1 MTTENDK
8 NIWQAARTC
17 LGASGSLSV
26 IMPAYGLETVIGRNI
41 ETVCGLLRGNIPF
54 EVLPVDDGS
63 ADHTADAIRTAAAR
77 DPEHVRP
84 VYVKVNAGKGN
95 ALRRG
100 FEASR
105 GTHILLLDGDLDLSP
120 TRVTTFFDIMLGKRA
135 AIVVGSKRHPDSVI
149 DYPWTRRLASSVY
162 YTMVRLL
169 VGLPITDTQT
179 GMKLFSR
186 DALQWSFDRMLVKAF
201 AFDLEVL
208 SIAHAKGF
216 TVAEAPIEMHFGN
229 KVGSLTWTNVKQVMI
244 DTLAIFYRLR
254 VLRYYESVEVAP
266 APAAPITVSV
276 VIACPAPSAYLTE
289 CLNAL
294 AAQTYPHFEVLVLPD
309 GEGENIQYPT
319 RNNQCPSEMRYGAM
333 AGRATAETGAS
344 VETDDYPS
352 PKVLQNIQYPTRNNQ
367 CPSEMRHE
375 AMTGRATAGKGASV
389 ETDDYPSPKV
399 LQNNQCP
406 SEMRSLDIGYSVL
419 DIGHSSP
426 FPLSIIPTGKTRPAE
441 KRNIGIRAA
450 KGEVVAFLDDDAY
463 PVPNWLEHAVKYF
476 ALDDV
481 GGVGGPGVTP
491 PNDPFLAQAGG
502 RVYAN
507 RLVSGN
513 YRYRY
518 TGDRVRPNIDD
529 YPSCNLFIRTSLL
542 NAIGGYRTDFWP
554 GEDTILC
561 ADVVLRH
568 KKRIVYDP
576 WAIVYHHRRP
586 LFLPHLRQ
594 IGRYALHRGH
604 FAKRFPDTSLRLSYL
619 IPTLFVLGVVIGA
632 PLALLHPWIRYA
644 YLGALSCYALIT
656 FIASFT
662 LSLPMWIVTW
672 LGVMATHTVYG
683 IRFLL
688 GLLSRRMPCEV
699 AAFDH
704 PMEKR
709 SK

>member
-1 MTTENDK
+1 MTTQNEK

-26 IMPAYGLETVIGRNI
+26 IMPAYGLESIIGRNI
-41 ETVCGLLRGNIPF
+41 AIVCDLLRGNIPF

-63 ADHTADAIRTAAAR
+63 ADHTADAIRAAAER
-77 DPEHVRP
+77 DPGHVRP

-105 GTHILLLDGDLDLSP
+105 GSHILLLDGDLDLSP
-120 TRVTTFFDIMLGKRA
+120 TRVTTFFDIMAEKQA
-135 AIVVGSKRHPDSVI
+135 AIVIGSKRHPDSVI
-149 DYPWTRRLASSVY
+149 DYPWMRRLSSRVY
-162 YTMVRLL
+162 YTIVRIL

-179 GMKLFSR
+179 GMKLFTR
-186 DALQWSFDRMLVKAF
+186 DALKWSFDRMLVKTF

-216 TVAEAPIEMHFGN
+216 SVAEAPVEMHFGE
-229 KVGSLTWTNVKQVMI
+229 KMGSLSWKNVKQVMT

-254 VLRYYESVEVAP
+254 ILRYYESVEVAP
-266 APAAPITVSV
+266 APEHPLILSV
-276 VIACPAPSAYLTE
+276 VIACPAPSAYLAE

-294 AAQTYPHFEVLVLPD
+294 AAQTYKHFEVIVLPD
-309 GEGENIQYPT
+309 EAADL
-319 RNNQCPSEMRYGAM
+319 GA
-333 AGRATAETGAS
+333 
-344 VETDDYPS
+344 
-352 PKVLQNIQYPTRNNQ
+352 
-367 CPSEMRHE
+367 H
-375 AMTGRATAGKGASV
+375 
-389 ETDDYPSPKV
+389 
-399 LQNNQCP
+399 
-406 SEMRSLDIGYSVL
+406 
-419 DIGHSSP
+419 P
-426 FPLSIIPTGKTRPAE
+426 FPLRVIPTGKVRPAE
-441 KRNIGIRAA
+441 KRNLGIQAA
-450 KGEVVAFLDDDAY
+450 QGEVVAFLDDDAY

-476 ALDDV
+476 SLPDV

-491 PNDPFLAQAGG
+491 PNDPFMAQAGG

-507 RLVSGN
+507 LFVSGN

-518 TGDRVRPNIDD
+518 LGDRIRSSVDD
-529 YPSCNLFIRTSLL
+529 YPSCNLFVRTDLL
-542 NAIGGYRTDFWP
+542 RTIGGYRTDFWP

-561 ADVVLRH
+561 ADVVLRQ

-619 IPTLFVLGVVIGA
+619 IPTLFVLGVIIGA
-632 PLALLHPWIRYA
+632 PLAFLHPWLRFA
-644 YLGALSCYALIT
+644 YLGALAFYALLTLIS
-656 FIASFT
+656 SFS

-672 LGVMATHTVYG
+672 LGVMVTHVVYG

-688 GLLSRRMPCEV
+688 GLLSRRMPCET

-704 PMEKR
+704 PAEK
-709 SK
+709 K

>member
-8 NIWQAARTC
+8 NIWWAARTC
-17 LGASGSLSV
+17 IGASGCLSV
-26 IMPAYGLETVIGRNI
+26 IMPAYGLERIIGKNI

-63 ADHTADAIRTAAAR
+63 TDQTAAVLRAAAER
-77 DPEHVRP
+77 DPERVRP

-105 GTHILLLDGDLDLSP
+105 GSHILLLDGDLDLSP
-120 TRVTTFFDIMLGKRA
+120 TRVTTFFDIMLEKGA
-135 AIVVGSKRHPDSVI
+135 PIVIGSKRHPDSVI
-149 DYPWTRRLASSVY
+149 DYPWRRRLASGVY
-162 YTMVRLL
+162 YTLARIL
-169 VGLPITDTQT
+169 VGLPVTDTQT
-179 GMKLFSR
+179 GMKLFTR
-186 DALQWSFDRMLVKAF
+186 EALQWAFDRMLVKAF

-216 TVAEAPIEMHFGN
+216 AVAEAPIEMHFGD
-229 KVGSLTWTNVKQVMI
+229 KAGSLTWKNIRQVMT

-266 APAAPITVSV
+266 PPSTPLTVSV

-294 AAQTYPHFEVLVLPD
+294 AAQTYPHFEVIVLPD
-309 GEGENIQYPT
+309 EGGSSKGSSKVLKCESSKVPSDIAPDGAEAHNFRTSELQNFRTSPV
-319 RNNQCPSEMRYGAM
+319 PSETAPDGAD
-333 AGRATAETGAS
+333 AHNFRTLE
-344 VETDDYPS
+344 
-352 PKVLQNIQYPTRNNQ
+352 LQNFRTSPV
-367 CPSEMRHE
+367 PSE
-375 AMTGRATAGKGASV
+375 TAQSADAHNFRTLELPNFRTSSNFRTS
-389 ETDDYPSPKV
+389 E
-399 LQNNQCP
+399 LQNFRTL
-406 SEMRSLDIGYSVL
+406 E
-419 DIGHSSP
+419 
-426 FPLSIIPTGKTRPAE
+426 LSILPTGKVRPAE

-450 KGEVVAFLDDDAY
+450 RGEVVAFLDDDAY

-476 ALDDV
+476 SLPDV

-491 PNDPFLAQAGG
+491 PGDPFMAQAGG

-507 RLVSGN
+507 LFVSGN

-518 TGDRVRPNIDD
+518 VGDRVRPNVDD
-529 YPSCNLFIRTSLL
+529 YPSCNLFVRTDLL
-542 NAIGGYRTDFWP
+542 RAIGGYRTDFWP

-561 ADVVLRH
+561 ADVVLRQ

-594 IGRYALHRGH
+594 VGRYALHRGH
-604 FAKRFPDTSLRLSYL
+604 FAKRFPETSFRLSYL
-619 IPTLFVLGVVIGA
+619 IPTLFVLGIVLGA
-632 PLALLHPWIRYA
+632 PLAFLHPWLGGA
-644 YLGALSCYALIT
+644 YLGALACYALVTLIS
-656 FIASFT
+656 SFS
-662 LSLPMWIVTW
+662 LSVPMWLVTW
-672 LGVMATHTVYG
+672 LGVMATHLVYG
-683 IRFLL
+683 TRFLI
-688 GLLSRRMPCEV
+688 GLLSRRMPCET

-704 PMEKR
+704 PAEK
-709 SK
+709 K